1 MSSEI
6 KTKTIPYI
14 LSHKSFILLQ
24 TPTGRDRLPREHH
37 TSHTLTHVP
46 ATWTHPSLLPVT
58 SYNCSS
64 LKETLIWLER
74 QRYMFSPHINHIE
87 RSQGLQNTQ
96 KMPTDHLG
104 QVTHSQSTAQ
114 PSVVS
119 WHSLS
124 INCAYH
130 KTTMIRLSFYSLS
143 PQDGRKGAT
152 NTCLQFITR
161 AEDLTGAE
169 CSLRSTKTWGAS
181 LSSTLVSQTD
191 SGLLSSLWASGILVK
206 CLYYRTGEGNDP

>member
-6 KTKTIPYI
+6 KTKAIPYI

-24 TPTGRDRLPREHH
+24 TPTGRDRLLREHH
-37 TSHTLTHVP
+37 TSHTLTHVS

-64 LKETLIWLER
+64 LKETLRIWLER
-74 QRYMFSPHINHIE
+74 QRHMFSPHINHIE

-96 KMPTDHLG
+96 MPTDRLG
-104 QVTHSQSTAQ
+104 QVTHSQSSAQ

-130 KTTMIRLSFYSLS
+130 KTTISLSFYSLS
-143 PQDGRKGAT
+143 PQWWKK
-152 NTCLQFITR
+152 
-161 AEDLTGAE
+161 
-169 CSLRSTKTWGAS
+169 RSYKHMSVVYNQSRGPHWS
-181 LSSTLVSQTD
+181 WMQ
-191 SGLLSSLWASGILVK
+191 
-206 CLYYRTGEGNDP
+206 PPFH